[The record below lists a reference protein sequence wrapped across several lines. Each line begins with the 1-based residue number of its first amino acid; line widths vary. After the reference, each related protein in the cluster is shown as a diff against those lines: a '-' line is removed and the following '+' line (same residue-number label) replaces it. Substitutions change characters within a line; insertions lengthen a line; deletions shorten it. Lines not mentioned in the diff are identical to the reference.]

1 LATHENLGNW
11 SDPKTMFNVSI
22 GSPRKKSYSFAKSK
36 LTPFTKY
43 ESQKKI
49 NIKNFV
55 VVKKALREACAS
67 LNVVST
73 RKNGLGFI
81 LKLADP
87 SRSYKINVDTY
98 KCTCSE
104 CLNCNCAYFLEHAIC
119 KHVYIC
125 DREKTE
131 LPGLVKKRTFSTRNK
146 KGRPRNASRAL
157 QRD

>member
-1 LATHENLGNW
+1 MHYTLNNY
-11 SDPKTMFNVSI
+11 DF
-22 GSPRKKSYSFAKSK
+22 
-36 LTPFTKY
+36 
-43 ESQKKI
+43 QQ
-49 NIKNFV
+49 
-55 VVKKALREACAS
+55 VKKTNLRKWRKNEELVEFADYFENQW
-67 LNVVST
+67 LVPPFDNWQIFKT

-98 KCTCSE
+98 ECTCSE
-104 CLNCNCAYFLEHAIC
+104 CLNCNCVYFLDHAIC
-119 KHVYIC
+119 KHVLYIC
-125 DREKTE
+125 EREKIE

>member
-1 LATHENLGNW
+1 MLPALELFET
-11 SDPKTMFNVSI
+11 VC
-22 GSPRKKSYSFAKSK
+22 
-36 LTPFTKY
+36 KY
-43 ESQKKI
+43 ESQKEI

-87 SRSYKINVDTY
+87 SRSYKINVYTY
-98 KCTCSE
+98 ECTCSE
-104 CLNCNCAYFLEHAIC
+104 CLNCNCVYFLDHAIC
-119 KHVYIC
+119 KHVLYIC
-125 DREKTE
+125 DREKIE
-131 LPGLVKKRTFSTRNK
+131 LHGLVKKRTFSTRNK
-146 KGRPRNASRAL
+146 KGRPRNPSRAL

>member
-1 LATHENLGNW
+1 MLPALELFET
-11 SDPKTMFNVSI
+11 VC
-22 GSPRKKSYSFAKSK
+22 
-36 LTPFTKY
+36 KY
-43 ESQKKI
+43 ESEKEI

-55 VVKKALREACAS
+55 VEKKALREACAS

-73 RKNGLGFI
+73 RKNGLGLI

-98 KCTCSE
+98 ECTCSE
-104 CLNCNCAYFLEHAIC
+104 CLNCNCVYFLDHAIC
-119 KHVYIC
+119 KHVLYIC
-125 DREKTE
+125 EREKIE
-131 LPGLVKKRTFSTRNK
+131 LPGLVLKRTFSTRNK